1 MIDDNVR
8 KEISRRIANAEKE
21 HNIKV
26 LYAIESG
33 SRAWGFAS
41 PNSDYDVRFI
51 YIHEKNY
58 YLSINLEDK
67 RDVIEYEII
76 DEIDINGWD
85 IKKALKLLLKS
96 NPSLIE
102 WLNSPIVYV
111 KDNVFF
117 EKMHNLLNKV
127 CNTKRGIYHYRSMA
141 LTNFYKNLRAEIV
154 PLKKYFYVLRP
165 LLAIQWIEK
174 FNEIPPIEFNK
185 LCKLLPTNSL
195 VLKEINL
202 LLEQKKVSQEKQLIE
217 PNEVLNKFITNEFER
232 LTDLEKKPEKI
243 DDSEINL
250 SNEIFRALL
259 D

>member
-217 PNEVLNKFITNEFER
+217 PNEVLNKFITDEFER